1 MGVVLSKGI
10 RTSLLA
16 YTGALI
22 GYVNVILIFP
32 AIFTPEEF
40 GLTRIFTSLMG
51 VTIQFT
57 MLGMT
62 GSIMKF
68 FPYFK
73 NETNKHHD
81 FFTLTLILL
90 SFGLILVLSFFVI
103 MDDFIIEKYSE
114 DNSIFKNHYILL
126 LLLFVF
132 ESFFQLFTNIAR
144 ANGAV
149 TLNSF
154 LREVVLRLLTTGCIG
169 LFYLGTVD
177 YTQFISLFVYQYLA
191 IAVLQLIQ
199 LHMMGHIGFGLRFI
213 SIAKEM
219 RKSLFHYSVLT
230 LITAMGTMMLLNIDT
245 LLVGAILGLGY
256 SAYFSIGYYL
266 TSLITIPNV
275 SMMSILLPMISE
287 SWKNGNIE
295 KLNALY
301 SKSSLNQMI
310 LGGVL
315 FLLLI
320 MNVNDIVRILPS
332 GYSSVKEVIIL
343 VSIAKYVDMS
353 FGVNGAILFTSPKYQ
368 YETII
373 NITAI
378 IFNSLGS
385 YFMIHQFGLIGAGA
399 MVIFV
404 GLLLNGLRYSV
415 LRWKYNMNPFNRSS
429 LYSLILVVGVFCIV
443 YIIPMTNSWLVNL
456 ILRSSLIV
464 ILYIPTVL
472 WLRLSEDINA
482 FAGRLIGK
490 SI

>member
-1 MGVVLSKGI
+1 
-10 RTSLLA
+10 
-16 YTGALI
+16 
-22 GYVNVILIFP
+22 
-32 AIFTPEEF
+32 
-40 GLTRIFTSLMG
+40 
-51 VTIQFT
+51 

-73 NETNKHHD
+73 NEPNKHHD
-81 FFTLTLILL
+81 FFTLTLLML
-90 SFGLILVLSFFVI
+90 SFGLIIVLSFYI
-103 MDDFIIEKYSE
+103 AMDDFIIEKYSK
-114 DNSIFKNHYILL
+114 DNSMFKDHYILL

-132 ESFFQLFTNIAR
+132 ESLFQLFTNIAR

-154 LREVVLRLLTTGCIG
+154 LREVVLRLLTSGSIG
-169 LFYLGTVD
+169 LYYFGAVD
-177 YTQFISLFVYQYLA
+177 YAQFISLFVYQYLA
-191 IAVLQLIQ
+191 IAVLQLFQ
-199 LHMMGHIGFGLRFI
+199 LHMMGHIGYGLRFM
-213 SIAKEM
+213 SIAKDM
-219 RKSLFHYSVLT
+219 RISLFRYSVLT

-287 SWKNGNIE
+287 SWKNGKIE

-301 SKSSLNQMI
+301 TKSSLNQMI
-310 LGGVL
+310 LGGLL

-320 MNVNDIVRILPS
+320 LNVNDVVSILPS
-332 GYSSVKEVIIL
+332 EYSNVREVIVL

-373 NITAI
+373 NIIAI
-378 IFNSLGS
+378 VFNTVGS
-385 YFMIHQFGLIGAGA
+385 YFMIQQFGLIGAGV

-415 LRWKYNMNPFNRSS
+415 LRWKFNMNPFNRSS

-443 YIIPMTNSWLVNL
+443 YMIPMNNSWLVNL
-456 ILRSSLIV
+456 ILRSFIIV
-464 ILYIPTVL
+464 TIYVPVVL

-482 FAGRLIGK
+482 FAGRVIGK